1 MPDHRFE
8 MQAKLARLRVAS
20 GGAMDLLIYD
30 PGGLADLDELAAS
43 GDQPAV
49 RVRAAVQEALDAV
62 AAARWADP
70 CLCSACRR
78 PLGRAYSIVIAYADL
93 AEPGDLLAL
102 VVCRRCG
109 TTEADVL
116 RQVQHALR
124 RVWPKA
130 LVKAMPGA

>member
-1 MPDHRFE
+1 
-8 MQAKLARLRVAS
+8 
-20 GGAMDLLIYD
+20 MDLLIYD
-30 PGGLADLDELAAS
+30 PGGLADLDELATS

-62 AAARWADP
+62 GTARRADP
-70 CLCSACRR
+70 CLCSACRW
-78 PLGRAYSIVIAYADL
+78 PLRRAYSIVIAYADL
-93 AEPGDLLAL
+93 AEPGDLMPL
-102 VVCRRCG
+102 VVCRKCG

-130 LVKAMPGA
+130 LVKAVPGA